1 MNLYE
6 HQSSYN
12 PNMPV
17 RGLIYFA
24 KLYQNYIDENE
35 LNVFST
41 VLKHM
46 PTPRFIVF
54 YNGTREEPD
63 RKVLSLTDA
72 FQDENGQDGA
82 CLECRATMLNI
93 NYGHNYGLMEKCRR
107 LEEYSFFVNE
117 VRKALE
123 SGGDMHDAVEDAV
136 DTCVEKGILRDIL
149 IKERAEVINM
159 VLSCTKK
166 QYERLVQKEVEQQEK
181 QMQLQK
187 KKLKENEEQI
197 RFQKK
202 KLRESEEQIKYQ
214 KDSLA
219 LMKILAKEGRTDLV
233 DKIEDD
239 KELREKLLREYG
251 LEKGDF

>member
-72 FQDENGQDGA
+72 FQDENGQDGP
-82 CLECRATMLNI
+82 C
-93 NYGHNYGLMEKCRR
+93 G
-107 LEEYSFFVNE
+107 
-117 VRKALE
+117 
-123 SGGDMHDAVEDAV
+123 
-136 DTCVEKGILRDIL
+136 
-149 IKERAEVINM
+149 
-159 VLSCTKK
+159 
-166 QYERLVQKEVEQQEK
+166 
-181 QMQLQK
+181 
-187 KKLKENEEQI
+187 
-197 RFQKK
+197 
-202 KLRESEEQIKYQ
+202 
-214 KDSLA
+214 
-219 LMKILAKEGRTDLV
+219 
-233 DKIEDD
+233 
-239 KELREKLLREYG
+239 
-251 LEKGDF
+251 